1 MQVNL
6 EQIINVIMGKLET
19 LEMSLEDVKF
29 RTNIALRVL
38 RKNDLLKEEVINEA
52 VKDEFKALLEM
63 EGNTEIEL
71 PEEKISEVSKGIINW
86 VDNDLTEMKNKM
98 KEYEEKM
105 KEMLEKEN
113 GPDISIA
120 PPELLNQLDGM
131 NKNKGNGK
139 IIL

>member
-38 RKNDLLKEEVINEA
+38 RKNDLLKEEIINEA

-63 EGNTEIEL
+63 EGNSEIDL
-71 PEEKISEVSKGIINW
+71 PEEKITEVSKGILNW
-86 VDNDLTEMKNKM
+86 VDNDLIEMKNKM

-105 KEMLEKEN
+105 REMLEKEN